1 MTEVGNFRKIYFPYK
16 VNYPK
21 TQKVITESSKVNER
35 YFSTK
40 ELQSKLEMAQRI
52 HTESIRMLNY
62 LSVKVSQILNK
73 EGIQVSKDHD
83 LKLKEILEI
92 SDSQFINKLQ

>member
-1 MTEVGNFRKIYFPYK
+1 
-16 VNYPK
+16 
-21 TQKVITESSKVNER
+21 
-35 YFSTK
+35 
-40 ELQSKLEMAQRI
+40 MAQRI

-92 SDSQFINKLQ
+92 SDSQFINKLQWGYFGSNRNNKQNVNPKVLGGIPS